1 MLVNPPIHW
10 TRRSL
15 ILALVAGQAFL
26 FSIASV
32 GGATYPGSDWEDDY
46 DPIASPDA
54 MVGGKFRMVLG
65 PYPSSF
71 NYYTNYT
78 IQSIAVFSLLYDQL
92 FDVHSTTLDWS
103 PRIASSIDVTDDQ
116 LGFTINLDPKAV
128 WSDGKAITSDD
139 FLFTWE
145 TILDPT
151 SLAGVHKYSLEKF
164 ESPEIVDSKTIKLR
178 AREVDWSN
186 LVSLAS
192 FIILPKH
199 HFEGLAFNE
208 QDFEFPVVSGRYEI
222 SELKEGSY
230 MRLER
235 RKVWWLDD
243 QKRFVGTD
251 NFQTIEFRFYATRDL
266 MWEAFRAGDVD
277 LFASATSAM
286 WNTDAKGEAFDNNWI
301 GKQRVYNKSP
311 IGFQG
316 LSMNM
321 REPPFD
327 DIRVRKAMAHM
338 LDRRTINETMLFGE
352 YFMQNSIYHDLY
364 GPENPNTNPQY
375 EYEPE
380 TARRLLSEAGWKANP
395 DTGILEKDGKP
406 FEFTFLAWTP
416 SFNKY
421 LVIYQEALKD
431 VGIEMKIQEK
441 DWAAW
446 TKDMDEFNFE
456 MTLSAWGAPIFRSP
470 EGMWNSKEA
479 DRKASNNIYGFKNA
493 GVDALI
499 DKQRGE
505 FDINKRSEIL
515 REIDKLIQS
524 EMPVVMIWMVDFMR
538 AMYWNR
544 FGMPESVY
552 DKFNDEESALHYWWA
567 DPDIQA
573 DFDLAKENGEALPP
587 LPERVV
593 YDEIFGDQ

>member
-1 MLVNPPIHW
+1 MLVNTPIHW

-593 YDEIFGDQ
+593 YDEIFGDR

>member
-1 MLVNPPIHW
+1 MLVETPITW
-10 TRRSL
+10 TRRCL
-15 ILALVAGQAFL
+15 ILALVASQAFL
-26 FSIASV
+26 LSNFTVAAV
-32 GGATYPGSDWEDDY
+32 YPGPDWEDDY

-54 MVGGKFRMVLG
+54 IVGGKFKMVLG

-103 PRIASSIDVTDDQ
+103 PRIARSIEVTDDQ

-128 WSDGKAITSDD
+128 WSDGKPITADD
-139 FLFTWE
+139 FLFTWN

-164 ESPEIVDSKTIKLR
+164 DAPEIVDSKTIKLR

-186 LVSLAS
+186 LVALAS

-199 HFEGLAFNE
+199 HFDGLTFNE

-235 RKVWWLDD
+235 RESWWLDD

-251 NFQTIEFRFYATRDL
+251 NFQEIEFRFYATRDL

-286 WNTDAKGEAFDNNWI
+286 WNTDAKGEAFDKNWI
-301 GKQRVYNKSP
+301 GKQRIYNKAP

-321 REPPFD
+321 RKPPFD

-364 GPENPNTNPQY
+364 GADNPNPNPQY

-470 EGMWNSKEA
+470 EGMWKSTEA
-479 DRKASNNIYGFKNA
+479 DRKASNNVYGFKSEK
-493 GVDALI
+493 VDALI

-515 REIDKLIQS
+515 REIDSLIQA
-524 EMPVVMIWMVDFMR
+524 EVPIVMIWMVDFMR

-544 FGMPESVY
+544 FGMPETVY
-552 DKFNDEESALHYWWA
+552 DKFNDEESALHYWWE

-587 LPERVV
+587 LPYRV
-593 YDEIFGDQ
+593 DFEEIFSEN

>member
-1 MLVNPPIHW
+1 MLVNTPIHW